1 MKTFQ
6 ASIEHYGRKGM
17 KWYQRIY
24 GNKSS
29 GDRKVLRILKK
40 KQKSAF
46 DTSLNEKQREK
57 RFIDMYKHRDK
68 MSTKTINAITDRI
81 TAEEK
86 FRKAVYSA
94 KNEKNAKKK
103 ERIQKL
109 TKALIIYG
117 AQQNLDNIVKGPD
130 RDKLYRKLGV
140 SDNDPKNSRA
150 YKEAERIYKIREHD
164 TQIIKKQ
171 LENLQQL
178 AKIYYNQ
185 GGGDNK
191 NKKKNK

>member
-24 GNKSS
+24 GIKSS
-29 GDRKVLRILKK
+29 GGKKIRRVLKK
-40 KQKSAF
+40 QQKSAF
-46 DTSLNEKQREK
+46 DSSLNERQREQ

-81 TAEEK
+81 NAESRFKE
-86 FRKAVYSA
+86 AVYKA
-94 KNEKNAKKK
+94 QNERNAKKK
-103 ERIQKL
+103 ERMHKI
-109 TKALIIYG
+109 TKALIVYG
-117 AQQNLDNIVKGPD
+117 AQQNIDKVIKSPD
-130 RDKLYRKLGV
+130 KAKLFKKLGIDETV
-140 SDNDPKNSRA
+140 SKDSKA
-150 YKEAERIYKIREHD
+150 YKEAERIYSIREHD
-164 TQIIKKQ
+164 TKIIKDRLKHV
-171 LENLQQL
+171 QQF

-191 NKKKNK
+191 KKNK

>member
-24 GNKSS
+24 GGKSS
-29 GDRKVLRILKK
+29 GGKKIRRVLKK
-40 KQKSAF
+40 QQKSAF

-68 MSTKTINAITDRI
+68 MSTKNINAITDRI
-81 TAEEK
+81 NAESRFEE
-86 FRKAVYSA
+86 AVYKA
-94 KNEKNAKKK
+94 QNERNAKKK
-103 ERIQKL
+103 ERMQKI
-109 TKALIIYG
+109 TKALIVYG
-117 AQQNLDNIVKGPD
+117 AQQNLDKVIKSPD
-130 RDKLYRKLGV
+130 KAKLFTKLGIDETV
-140 SDNDPKNSRA
+140 SKDSKA
-150 YKEAERIYKIREHD
+150 YKEAERIYGIRERD
-164 TQIIKKQ
+164 TKIIKNQ
-171 LENLQQL
+171 LKHVQQF

-191 NKKKNK
+191 KKNK

>member
-24 GNKSS
+24 GSKS
-29 GDRKVLRILKK
+29 GVGRKIRRVIK
-40 KQKSAF
+40 KQQTSAF
-46 DTSLNEKQREK
+46 DSSLNEKQREQ

-81 TAEEK
+81 NAESRFKE
-86 FRKAVYSA
+86 AVYTA
-94 KNEKNAKKK
+94 QNERNAKKK
-103 ERIQKL
+103 ERMQKI

-117 AQQNLDNIVKGPD
+117 AQQNLDKVIKSPD
-130 RDKLYRKLGV
+130 KDKLFKKLGIDETV
-140 SDNDPKNSRA
+140 SKDSRA
-150 YKEAERIYKIREHD
+150 YKEAERIYGIRKRD
-164 TQIIKKQ
+164 TKIIKDQ
-171 LENLQQL
+171 LKHVQEF

-191 NKKKNK
+191 KKSK